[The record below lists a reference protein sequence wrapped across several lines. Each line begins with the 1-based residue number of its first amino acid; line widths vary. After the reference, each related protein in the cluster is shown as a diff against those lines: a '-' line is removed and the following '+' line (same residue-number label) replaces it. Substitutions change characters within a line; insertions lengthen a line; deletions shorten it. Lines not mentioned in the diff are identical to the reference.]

1 MILPVDI
8 NPYKLF
14 MDMSLADQEIFML
27 QAWRALK
34 YVARHELLA
43 RLPPDCI
50 AHAARE
56 GRHDK
61 IILAKQIIEEMPQE
75 DKAKVL
81 KWLAQYP
88 PIDIFADA
96 QLFIELESRGYN
108 NIRK

>member
-8 NPYKLF
+8 EPYKLF
-14 MDMSLADQEIFML
+14 MGMSVTEQEIFVIGS
-27 QAWRALK
+27 WRALK
-34 YVARHELLA
+34 YVAKQELLA

-61 IILAKQIIEEMPQE
+61 FLLATQIIEEMPQE

-81 KWLAQYP
+81 KWLAKHPQ
-88 PIDIFADA
+88 IDILSDNE
-96 QLFIELESRGYN
+96 LFQELERRGYKDL
-108 NIRK
+108 RK

>member
-61 IILAKQIIEEMPQE
+61 IILAKQIIEELPQE

-96 QLFIELESRGYN
+96 PLFIELASRGYN